1 MGQPHGIGI
10 VGLGVIS
17 AQYLETLGA
26 HPGVRI
32 AATADLDTARAA
44 AVAERFDGC
53 RALTVD
59 ELVADPSVQTVLN
72 LTIPAAH
79 AEVALAALRHGKN
92 VFGEKPLAPA
102 MAEARRSCRPLPRPH
117 GRAVHPTP
125 CSAPGSRPPARP
137 WTRA

>member
-17 AQYLETLGA
+17 GQYLATLGT

-32 AATADLDTARAA
+32 AATADLDSARAA
-44 AVAERFDGC
+44 VVAADIPGC
-53 RALTVD
+53 RAATVD
-59 ELVADPSVQTVLN
+59 ELVADPNVQTVLN
-72 LTIPAAH
+72 LTVPAAH

-102 MAEARRSCRPLPRPH
+102 LS
-117 GRAVHPTP
+117 
-125 CSAPGSRPPARP
+125 
-137 WTRA
+137 